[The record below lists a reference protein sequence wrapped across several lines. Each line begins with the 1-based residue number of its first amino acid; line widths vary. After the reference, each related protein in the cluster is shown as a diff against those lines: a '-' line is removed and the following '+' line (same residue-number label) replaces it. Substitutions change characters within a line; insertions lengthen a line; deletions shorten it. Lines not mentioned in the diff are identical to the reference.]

1 MNRVPKPG
9 EFYRHFKNNL
19 YQVIAIAKHT
29 ETKEMMVV
37 YQALY
42 KDFRVFVRPLSLFMG
57 EVDHEKYPE
66 CVQKYRFQKVNLE
79 DGVEN
84 NEGPC
89 DCGEQKKSKEES
101 AVAVEEKTVSDAE
114 QNADASKI
122 NPDLMAFL
130 DADTYAK
137 KIEVLVKIK
146 KNLTEELIQTIAISL
161 DYPLGEG
168 DLADQ
173 YESVLYYLETHARY
187 EGNRLR

>member
-29 ETKEMMVV
+29 ETKEQMVV

-42 KDFRVFVRPLSLFMG
+42 KDFRIFVRPLSLFMS

-66 CVQKYRFQKVNLE
+66 CVQKYRFQRVDLSN
-79 DGVEN
+79 GVEN

-89 DCGEQKKSKEES
+89 DCGEKKKADSVQPEAVKET
-101 AVAVEEKTVSDAE
+101 EE
-114 QNADASKI
+114 ASKI
-122 NPDLMAFL
+122 NPDLMEFL
-130 DADTYAK
+130 DAKTYAD
-137 KIEVLVKIK
+137 KIDVLAKIK
-146 KNLTEELIQTIAISL
+146 KNLTEDLIQTIAISL

-168 DLADQ
+168 TIADH
-173 YESVLYYLETHARY
+173 YESLLYYLETHARY